1 MIVLGLGSNL
11 SSKFGDRFTNLEKA
25 ISLLESHG
33 IKILKK
39 SSFYETP
46 SYPNKNN
53 PKFIN
58 IVILVYSDLK
68 PENLA
73 SVLIAVENELQRKR
87 YKKNEPRTCDIDI
100 IDYKGESFNFKFNDL
115 KFTVPHIELTNR
127 NFVLYPLK
135 EILPNWKHPKSK
147 VIIDILIKNLCNDFK
162 KSILKVKK
170 C

>member
-11 SSKFGDRFTNLEKA
+11 SSKFGDRFANLQKA
-25 ISLLESHG
+25 ISLLESHE

-46 SYPNKNN
+46 SYPDKNK

-58 IVILVYSDLK
+58 IVILASSDLK

-73 SVLIAVENELQRKR
+73 SILITIENELERKR
-87 YKKNEPRTCDIDI
+87 YIKNEPRTCDIDI
-100 IDYKGESFNFKFNDL
+100 IDYNGESFNFKFNDL
-115 KFTVPHIELTNR
+115 IFTVPHTELTNR
-127 NFVLYPLK
+127 NYVLYPLK

-147 VIIDILIKNLCNDFK
+147 VIIDILINNLSNDFK

>member
-1 MIVLGLGSNL
+1 MIVLSLGSNL
-11 SSKFGDRFTNLEKA
+11 SSKFGDRFTNLQKA

-33 IKILKK
+33 VKILKK

-46 SYPNKNN
+46 SYPNENN

-58 IVILVYSDLK
+58 IVILASSDLK

-73 SVLIAVENELQRKR
+73 SILISVENELERKR
-87 YKKNEPRTCDIDI
+87 YIKNEPRTCDIDI
-100 IDYKGESFNFKFNDL
+100 IDYNGESFDFKFNDL
-115 KFTVPHIELTNR
+115 EFTVPHTELINR

-147 VIIDILIKNLCNDFK
+147 VIIDILINNLSNDFK